1 MFISRDGIKQQR
13 FFPGISLRFYTLI
26 KIMEVGKHE
35 KYVLL
40 NEDSDVE
47 EFDKS
52 KVALMHHPQD
62 GKTHLKS
69 SKEFPARFHPQR
81 LCHVFFIVLL
91 LTSQVFLSLFV
102 LKLHQELETVKQ
114 KQVTT
119 QKDAEQKDVE
129 TNIRGESNQKDVSQ
143 KVDELK
149 PSPST
154 PKAKD
159 PKSDV
164 SIEDSAS
171 LRQRV
176 DVLEVA
182 MKSMIVSPKPEE
194 MKLMLA
200 QHNSENSSEEE
211 IQGTYL
217 LECVRKLN
225 MSREM
230 EFQEMKGRIT
240 QLQNHMLNFTGQFLN
255 MEGRDDSLMHS
266 LNSQNLFESKMNVM
280 EKQFNNA
287 TEALNSLQNR
297 LEEGL
302 DSVFLQISQLKD
314 DFYFIEN
321 FLNHTDIGSSKSYV
335 STSELLKETE
345 DTPSTLS
352 PSSQNYAPV
361 KDPTHLSLLDHQT
374 QAMEPETVEE
384 KHKINIPFIKKLTD
398 LQVFFYGT
406 DKNANGY
413 LTFTEIEKVLGED
426 APQKEELE
434 EFDDDNNKM
443 YSYLELRKALE
454 LTE

>member
-1 MFISRDGIKQQR
+1 
-13 FFPGISLRFYTLI
+13 
-26 KIMEVGKHE
+26 MEVGKHE

-40 NEDSDVE
+40 NEDSDLE

-62 GKTHLKS
+62 GKTRLKS

-81 LCHVFFIVLL
+81 LCHVFFIALL

-102 LKLHQELETVKQ
+102 LKLHQKLETVKQ

-119 QKDAEQKDVE
+119 QKDAEQKEME
-129 TNIRGESNQKDVSQ
+129 TNSRGESKQKDLSQ
-143 KVDELK
+143 KGMK
-149 PSPST
+149 
-154 PKAKD
+154 
-159 PKSDV
+159 
-164 SIEDSAS
+164 SIE
-171 LRQRV
+171 
-176 DVLEVA
+176 
-182 MKSMIVSPKPEE
+182 MIVSQKPEE

-200 QHNSENSSEEE
+200 QQNSENSSEEE
-211 IQGTYL
+211 IQETSYL
-217 LECVRKLN
+217 LECVHKLN
-225 MSREM
+225 MSTAM

-266 LNSQNLFESKMNVM
+266 LNSQNLSESKMNVM
-280 EKQFNNA
+280 EKQFNYA

-321 FLNHTDIGSSKSYV
+321 FLNHTDMGNSKSYV

-345 DTPSTLS
+345 EDTLSTLS

-361 KDPTHLSLLDHQT
+361 KDPTHPVLLDHQT
-374 QAMEPETVEE
+374 QVMEPETVEE

-398 LQVFFYGT
+398 LQVFFYGA

-413 LTFTEIEKVLGED
+413 LTLTEIEKVLGED

>member
-1 MFISRDGIKQQR
+1 
-13 FFPGISLRFYTLI
+13 
-26 KIMEVGKHE
+26 MEAGKHE

-62 GKTHLKS
+62 GKTCLKS
-69 SKEFPARFHPQR
+69 SKEFPACFHPQR
-81 LCHVFFIVLL
+81 LCHVFFIALL

-114 KQVTT
+114 KQVTM
-119 QKDAEQKDVE
+119 QKDAEHKDVE
-129 TNIRGESNQKDVSQ
+129 TNSRGESKQKDLSQ
-143 KVDELK
+143 KVDELE

-154 PKAKD
+154 PEAKD
-159 PKSDV
+159 PRSDV
-164 SIEDSAS
+164 SIEDTVS

-176 DVLEVA
+176 DVLEMG
-182 MKSMIVSPKPEE
+182 MKSIEMIVSQKPEE

-200 QHNSENSSEEE
+200 QHNSENSSEEQ
-211 IQGTYL
+211 I
-217 LECVRKLN
+217 
-225 MSREM
+225 
-230 EFQEMKGRIT
+230 
-240 QLQNHMLNFTGQFLN
+240 
-255 MEGRDDSLMHS
+255 
-266 LNSQNLFESKMNVM
+266 QNLFESKMNVM

-287 TEALNSLQNR
+287 TEALNSLENR

-302 DSVFLQISQLKD
+302 NSVFLQISQLKD

-321 FLNHTDIGSSKSYV
+321 FLNHTDMGSSKSYV
-335 STSELLKETE
+335 STSDFLKETEE

-361 KDPTHLSLLDHQT
+361 KDPTHLILLDHQT
-374 QAMEPETVEE
+374 QAMKPETVEK

-398 LQVFFYGT
+398 LQVFFYGA

>member
-1 MFISRDGIKQQR
+1 MMTSLIAGSRLSTSTR
-13 FFPGISLRFYTLI
+13 
-26 KIMEVGKHE
+26 
-35 KYVLL
+35 
-40 NEDSDVE
+40 
-47 EFDKS
+47 
-52 KVALMHHPQD
+52 
-62 GKTHLKS
+62 KTCLKS

-102 LKLHQELETVKQ
+102 LKLHQELEIVKQ
-114 KQVTT
+114 EQVTT

-129 TNIRGESNQKDVSQ
+129 TNTRGESKQKDLSQ

-149 PSPST
+149 PSPCT
-154 PKAKD
+154 PKAKE
-159 PKSDV
+159 PRSDV
-164 SIEDSAS
+164 SIEDTVS

-176 DVLEVA
+176 DVLEMG
-182 MKSMIVSPKPEE
+182 MKSIEMIVSQKPEE

-211 IQGTYL
+211 IQGTSYL
-217 LECVRKLN
+217 LACVHKLN
-225 MSREM
+225 MSTAM
-230 EFQEMKGRIT
+230 DVQEMKGRIM
-240 QLQNHMLNFTGQFLN
+240 QLQNHMLNVTGQFLN

-321 FLNHTDIGSSKSYV
+321 FLNHTDMGSSKSYV
-335 STSELLKETE
+335 PTSEFLKETE
-345 DTPSTLS
+345 DDTPSTLS
-352 PSSQNYAPV
+352 PSSPNYG
-361 KDPTHLSLLDHQT
+361 HQT
-374 QAMEPETVEE
+374 EAMEPETVE
-384 KHKINIPFIKKLTD
+384 KKDKINIPFIKKLTD
-398 LQVFFYGT
+398 LQVFFYGA

-443 YSYLELRKALE
+443 YSYLELRKALD

>member
-1 MFISRDGIKQQR
+1 
-13 FFPGISLRFYTLI
+13 
-26 KIMEVGKHE
+26 MEVGKHE

-40 NEDSDVE
+40 NEDSDLE

-62 GKTHLKS
+62 GKTRLKS

-81 LCHVFFIVLL
+81 LCHVFFIALL

-102 LKLHQELETVKQ
+102 LKLHQKLETVKQ

-119 QKDAEQKDVE
+119 QKDAEQKEME
-129 TNIRGESNQKDVSQ
+129 TNSRGESKQKDLSQ

-154 PKAKD
+154 PEAKD
-159 PKSDV
+159 PRSDISV
-164 SIEDSAS
+164 EDTVS

-176 DVLEVA
+176 DVLEMG
-182 MKSMIVSPKPEE
+182 MKSIEMIVSQKPEE

-200 QHNSENSSEEE
+200 QQNSENSSEEE
-211 IQGTYL
+211 IQETSYL
-217 LECVRKLN
+217 LECVHKLN
-225 MSREM
+225 MSTAM

-266 LNSQNLFESKMNVM
+266 LNSQNLSESKMNVM
-280 EKQFNNA
+280 EKQFNYA

-321 FLNHTDIGSSKSYV
+321 FLNHTDMGNSKSYV

-345 DTPSTLS
+345 EDTLSTLS

-361 KDPTHLSLLDHQT
+361 KDPTHPVLLDHQT
-374 QAMEPETVEE
+374 QVMEPETVEE

-398 LQVFFYGT
+398 LQVFFYGA

-413 LTFTEIEKVLGED
+413 LTLTEIEKVLGED

-443 YSYLELRKALE
+443 YSYLELRKSP
-454 LTE
+454 

>member
-1 MFISRDGIKQQR
+1 
-13 FFPGISLRFYTLI
+13 
-26 KIMEVGKHE
+26 MEVGKHE

-40 NEDSDVE
+40 NEDSDLE

-62 GKTHLKS
+62 GKTRLKS

-81 LCHVFFIVLL
+81 LCHVFFIALL

-102 LKLHQELETVKQ
+102 LKLHQKLETVKQ

-119 QKDAEQKDVE
+119 QKDAEQKEME
-129 TNIRGESNQKDVSQ
+129 TNSRGESKQKDLSQ
-143 KVDELK
+143 KGMK
-149 PSPST
+149 
-154 PKAKD
+154 
-159 PKSDV
+159 
-164 SIEDSAS
+164 SIE
-171 LRQRV
+171 
-176 DVLEVA
+176 
-182 MKSMIVSPKPEE
+182 MIVSQKPEE

-200 QHNSENSSEEE
+200 QQNSENSSEEE
-211 IQGTYL
+211 IQETSYL
-217 LECVRKLN
+217 LECVHKLN
-225 MSREM
+225 MSTAM

-266 LNSQNLFESKMNVM
+266 LNSQNLSESKMNVM
-280 EKQFNNA
+280 EKQFNYA

-321 FLNHTDIGSSKSYV
+321 FLNHTDMGNSKSYV

-345 DTPSTLS
+345 EDTLSTLS

-361 KDPTHLSLLDHQT
+361 KDPTHPVLLDHQT
-374 QAMEPETVEE
+374 QVMEPETVEE

-398 LQVFFYGT
+398 LQVFFYGA

-413 LTFTEIEKVLGED
+413 LTLTEIEKVLGED

-443 YSYLELRKALE
+443 YSYLELRKSP
-454 LTE
+454 

>member
-1 MFISRDGIKQQR
+1 M
-13 FFPGISLRFYTLI
+13 
-26 KIMEVGKHE
+26 MEVGKHE

-40 NEDSDVE
+40 NEDSDME

-52 KVALMHHPQD
+52 KVALMRHPQD
-62 GKTHLKS
+62 GKTSSKS
-69 SKEFPARFHPQR
+69 SKEFPAHFHPQR
-81 LCHVFFIVLL
+81 LCHVFFILLL

-119 QKDAEQKDVE
+119 QKDAEKKDMETNSKGESKQKDL
-129 TNIRGESNQKDVSQ
+129 SQ

-159 PKSDV
+159 PRSDV
-164 SIEDSAS
+164 SIEEMVS

-176 DVLEVA
+176 DELEMG
-182 MKSMIVSPKPEE
+182 MKSIEMINSQKTEE
-194 MKLMLA
+194 TKLMQV
-200 QHNSENSSEEE
+200 QHHSENSSEEK
-211 IQGTYL
+211 ILGTSYL
-217 LECVRKLN
+217 LECVHKLN
-225 MSREM
+225 LSTAM
-230 EFQEMKGRIT
+230 EFHEIKGRIM

-255 MEGRDDSLMHS
+255 MEERDDSLMHS
-266 LNSQNLFESKMNVM
+266 LNSQKLFESKINAM

-287 TEALNSLQNR
+287 SEALNNLQNR

-321 FLNHTDIGSSKSYV
+321 LLNHTDMGSSKSFV
-335 STSELLKETE
+335 STAELSKETG
-345 DTPSTLS
+345 DIPSTLS
-352 PSSQNYAPV
+352 PSSPNDGLAILLPVAFV
-361 KDPTHLSLLDHQT
+361 KDPTHQILVDHPT

-384 KHKINIPFIKKLTD
+384 KHKINIPFIKKLKD
-398 LQVFFYGT
+398 LQVFFYGA
-406 DKNANGY
+406 DKNANGF
-413 LTFTEIEKVLGED
+413 LTFSEIEKVLGED
-426 APQKEELE
+426 APRKEELE
-434 EFDDDNNKM
+434 EFDHDNNKM

>member
-1 MFISRDGIKQQR
+1 
-13 FFPGISLRFYTLI
+13 
-26 KIMEVGKHE
+26 
-35 KYVLL
+35 
-40 NEDSDVE
+40 
-47 EFDKS
+47 
-52 KVALMHHPQD
+52 
-62 GKTHLKS
+62 
-69 SKEFPARFHPQR
+69 
-81 LCHVFFIVLL
+81 
-91 LTSQVFLSLFV
+91 
-102 LKLHQELETVKQ
+102 
-114 KQVTT
+114 
-119 QKDAEQKDVE
+119 
-129 TNIRGESNQKDVSQ
+129 
-143 KVDELK
+143 
-149 PSPST
+149 
-154 PKAKD
+154 
-159 PKSDV
+159 
-164 SIEDSAS
+164 
-171 LRQRV
+171 
-176 DVLEVA
+176 
-182 MKSMIVSPKPEE
+182 MIVSQKPEE

-200 QHNSENSSEEE
+200 QHNSENRSEEE
-211 IQGTYL
+211 IQGTSYL
-217 LECVRKLN
+217 LECVYKLN
-225 MSREM
+225 MSTAM
-230 EFQEMKGRIT
+230 EFQEMKGRIM

-321 FLNHTDIGSSKSYV
+321 FLNHTDMGSSKSYA
-335 STSELLKETE
+335 STPEFLKETEE

-352 PSSQNYAPV
+352 PSSQNYAP
-361 KDPTHLSLLDHQT
+361 DSHPIHLDRQT

-398 LQVFFYGT
+398 LQVFFYDA